1 MVEVVDERKRKPY
14 MREYADLFKAVFGSL
29 GRYQDQA
36 DAMGTSLGAIGDRSS
51 GKRSLPGQFERVLL
65 CAAMEAFGDDQE
77 AMRAFIEA
85 GLRRMRKIEGEE
97 KPS

>member
-1 MVEVVDERKRKPY
+1 MVDERKRKPY
-14 MREYADLFKAVFGSL
+14 MREYAELFKAVFGSL
-29 GRYQDQA
+29 GRYQEQA

-65 CAAMEAFGDDQE
+65 CAAVEAFGKDEE
-77 AMRAFIEA
+77 AMRAFIKD
-85 GLRRMRKIEGEE
+85 GLKRMRKIEKGD